1 MTSIRPFGSS
11 VGSAELKL
19 RWAFRIF
26 DTDMSGDINMDEMFG
41 IVASFFDMEGEAQ
54 PDHIYD
60 MAEEIFKALDLNGDG
75 SLDEEEF
82 TR

>member
-1 MTSIRPFGSS
+1 
-11 VGSAELKL
+11 
-19 RWAFRIF
+19 
-26 DTDMSGDINMDEMFG
+26 MSGDINMDEMFA